1 MSYTPIGW
9 ENLPN
14 TTTPINKT
22 NLNKMD
28 TQIKNNADDIAT
40 NTTNI
45 ATNTGDISALDT
57 RLTSA
62 EQNISSFNL
71 NIFETPTNVTA
82 TNGSVSNSLQ
92 VARNEDGSLAKI
104 YGNISFSN
112 WTVPSSYFTQA
123 ASFQTSLRPT
133 STFTIANAGW
143 SKIINNSNQETIN
156 PVSLTV
162 NTSGVVTT
170 TGFSIWSDTAYA
182 TIVLLPM
189 LYWIKDF
196 GDEPDEPTA

>member
-9 ENLPN
+9 ENLPD

-28 TQIKNNADDIAT
+28 TQIKQNADDIET
-40 NTTNI
+40 NTS
-45 ATNTGDISALDT
+45 DIEGIST
-57 RLTSA
+57 RLASA
-62 EQNISSFNL
+62 EQSISSFNL

-92 VARNEDGSLAKI
+92 VARNDIGSLAKI
-104 YGNISFSN
+104 YGNIAFSN
-112 WTVPSSYFTQA
+112 WTVPQTYFSQRVT
-123 ASFQTSLRPT
+123 FQTNLRP
-133 STFTIANAGW
+133 SSSFTIANAGW
-143 SKIINNSNQETIN
+143 SKIINSANVETIL
-156 PVSLTV
+156 PVSLTID
-162 NTSGVVTT
+162 TSGVVTT
-170 TGFSIWSDTAYA
+170 SSFSIFSDTASA

-196 GDEPDEPTA
+196 GDEEI